1 MTAPGTIQ
9 WARDRFPRG
18 LAQPPGSFR
27 FSADALLLAAFILR
41 RCLPETSGAALLD
54 LGCGCGVV
62 GLACLLGDGT
72 LTAHGLDIDASLV
85 TAARANAA
93 TFGLSSRFSA
103 EELDIADTAGVAHI
117 QPGAF
122 DIVAANMP
130 YRAPGSGRLPGSE
143 ARKRALFADATTV
156 PSFMEAAR
164 VALAPE
170 GCFAQV
176 YPREGCERLLDSLS
190 GHGFAAELVLPVRM
204 TREGAS
210 RVLVRAAHAGRTV
223 GRLVRY
229 EPELVLH
236 SAPAPGGKSGYTPEA
251 LAFCPWLGARPCSG
265 SSEGRAPESV
275 WKGEKPAAKPIW
287 T

>member
-1 MTAPGTIQ
+1 MEFCMTAPAPIQ
-9 WARDRFPRG
+9 YARDRFPRG

-27 FSADALLLAAFILR
+27 FSADALLLAAFILQ
-41 RCLPETSGAALLD
+41 RCQPVTNGAALLD

-62 GLACLLGDGT
+62 GLACLLGDGR

-93 TFGLSSRFSA
+93 TLGLSSRFSA
-103 EELDIADTAGVAHI
+103 EALDLADTAGVARI

-122 DIVAANMP
+122 AIVAANMP
-130 YRAPGSGRLPGSE
+130 YRVPGSGRLPVSE
-143 ARKRALFADATTV
+143 ARKRALFADETTM
-156 PSFMEAAR
+156 PSFMAAAR

-170 GCFAQV
+170 GSFALV

-204 TREGAS
+204 TRESAS
-210 RVLVRAAHAGRTV
+210 RVLVRAAHAGRAAARPV
-223 GRLVRY
+223 WY

-236 SAPAPGGKSGYTPEA
+236 PSPGGKSGYTPEA
-251 LAFCPWLGARPCSG
+251 LAFCPWLETRPCSG
-265 SSEGRAPESV
+265 SGEGRAPESV
-275 WKGEKPAAKPIW
+275 
-287 T
+287 

>member
-1 MTAPGTIQ
+1 MTAPATIQ
-9 WARDRFPRG
+9 CARDRFPRG

-41 RCLPETSGAALLD
+41 RCLPGTSGAALLD

-85 TAARANAA
+85 SAARVNAA
-93 TFGLSSRFSA
+93 ALGLSSRFSA
-103 EELDIADTAGVAHI
+103 EALDLADTAGVARI

-122 DIVAANMP
+122 DVVAANMP
-130 YRAPGSGRLPGSE
+130 YRSPGSGRLPGSE
-143 ARKRALFADATTV
+143 ARKRALFADASTM
-156 PSFMEAAR
+156 PSFMMAAR
-164 VALAPE
+164 VALAQE

-190 GHGFAAELVLPVRM
+190 GHGLAAELVLPVRM

-210 RVLVRAAHAGRTV
+210 RVLVRAEHAGRATA
-223 GRLVRY
+223 RPVRY

-236 SAPAPGGKSGYTPEA
+236 SAPAPGGKGGYTPEA
-251 LAFCPWLGARPCSG
+251 LEFCPWLETRPCSESG
-265 SSEGRAPESV
+265 GGRAPESV
-275 WKGEKPAAKPIW
+275 
-287 T
+287 